1 MSAKLENGMG
11 INNLVNVLATD
22 RGACFATFDPHSWR
36 PPYDRTGH
44 IDAEF
49 TTLQPAPI
57 SAFALAGV

>member
-1 MSAKLENGMG
+1 MG

-22 RGACFATFDPHSWR
+22 RGACFATFDPHWWR